1 MMKRTFLYL
10 ATVAVTLGLTACGD
24 SSSDD
29 TPVNESPAPA
39 PGVSGPVSIEL
50 SVLSRYRTG
59 QVAGGDSAAEIVS
72 YDSVNQRLF
81 VINAADVSVDVLDM
95 KDPAMLS
102 KMSTIDASVEGGS
115 ANSVAV
121 HGNLVAVAI
130 EANVKQDNGKVV
142 FYNLT
147 DLQKVGEVE
156 VGALPDMVTFTPD
169 GNKVLV
175 ANEGEPN
182 TDYTV
187 DPEGSVS
194 VIDLSAGVA
203 GATVKAADFTAYNG
217 QETQLRA
224 AGIRIFGPGASAAQ
238 DFEPEYIA
246 VAPDGSKAWV
256 TLQENNAVA
265 ELDLATDTITAVL
278 PLGYKDHMLAG
289 NELDPSDRDLNASD
303 NEGAIHIE
311 NWPVQGMY
319 QPDSIYSYSV
329 DGKTY
334 YVTANEGDARDYDG
348 FSEEFRV
355 KDLKLKAGSFSALPD
370 IQEDHELGRLTV
382 TSTMGVSN
390 GCDPSSATTDVEA
403 DCEYDTLY
411 AYGARSFSIWSDDG
425 AQVFDS
431 GSDFERIT
439 AEKFPDNFNSDNDEN
454 DSFDSRSDAKGP
466 EPEGLTLGQINDQ
479 TFAFIGLERV
489 GGIMVYDITDPAS
502 PAFVQYINNRDFSAS
517 ETDLLADMA
526 GDLGPEGLYFI
537 SADDSPT
544 GVPLLAVGNEVSGST
559 TLYSIAVTKVDEA
572 VTTTE

>member
-1 MMKRTFLYL
+1 MMKRTLFSL
-10 ATVAVTLGLTACGD
+10 AIAAATFALTACND
-24 SSSDD
+24 SSDD
-29 TPVNESPAPA
+29 A
-39 PGVSGPVSIEL
+39 PGGGSTLPATEAHRSVGIEL
-50 SVLSRYRTG
+50 SVLSSYRTG
-59 QVAGGDSAAEIVS
+59 LVAGGDSAAEIVS
-72 YDSVNQRLF
+72 YDPVNHRLF
-81 VINAADVSVDVLDM
+81 VINAANVSVDVLDM
-95 KDPAMLS
+95 KDPAALS
-102 KMSTIDASVEGGS
+102 KMSTIDASIEGGS

-121 HGNLVAVAI
+121 QGNLVAVAI
-130 EANVKQDNGKVV
+130 EANVKQANGKVV

-156 VGALPDMVTFTPD
+156 VGALPDMVVFTPD

-182 TDYTV
+182 SDYTV
-187 DPEGSVS
+187 DPQGSVS

-203 GATVKAADFTAYNG
+203 GATVKTADFTAYNG

-224 AGIRIFGPGASAAQ
+224 NGIRIFGPGASAAE

-246 VAPDGSKAWV
+246 VAPDGSQAWV

-265 ELDLATDTITAVL
+265 VLDLATDTITQVL

-303 NEGAIHIE
+303 KDGAIHIA
-311 NWPVQGMY
+311 NWPVLGMY

-329 DGKTY
+329 AGKTY
-334 YVTANEGDARDYDG
+334 YVTANEGDSRDYDG
-348 FSEEFRV
+348 FTEEFRV
-355 KDLKLKAGSFSALPD
+355 KHLTLKAGSFAALPD
-370 IQEDHELGRLTV
+370 LQEDHELGRLRV
-382 TSTMGVSN
+382 TATLGVSN
-390 GCDPSSATTDVEA
+390 GCDPSSVTTDIEA

-439 AEKFPDNFNSDNDEN
+439 AEKIPDNFNSTNDEN
-454 DSFDSRSDAKGP
+454 DSFDSRSDDKGP
-466 EPEGLTLGQINDQ
+466 EPEGLVLGQIEDQ

-489 GGIMVYDITDPAS
+489 GGIMVYDITDPVS
-502 PAFVQYINNRDFSAS
+502 PVFVQYINNRDFGAS
-517 ETDLLADMA
+517 ETDLLSDMA

-537 SADDSPT
+537 AADKSPT
-544 GVPLLAVGNEVSGST
+544 GEPLLAVGNEVSGST
-559 TLYSIAVTKVDEA
+559 TLYRIAVTELAGEA
-572 VTTTE
+572 DTATE